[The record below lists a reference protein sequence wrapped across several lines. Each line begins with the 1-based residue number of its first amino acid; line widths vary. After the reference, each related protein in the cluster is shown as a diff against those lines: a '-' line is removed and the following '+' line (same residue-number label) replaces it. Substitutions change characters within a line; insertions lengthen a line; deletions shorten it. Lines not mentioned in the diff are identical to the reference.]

1 MCSQHLKTILN
12 IIDNYER
19 EAIIKEAFTSGTY
32 EAGYYQAILDL
43 KSSIEDYY
51 NYVEYGEFGNENDTK
66 DIALSER

>member
-1 MCSQHLKTILN
+1 MCSQYLKTVLN

-19 EAIIKEAFTSGTY
+19 EAIIKEAFISGSY

-51 NYVEYGEFGNENDTK
+51 NYIEYGELENANDTK